1 MHLFFDIQHRGELFL
16 DEEGEEFPSLGNA
29 CDHLARVLCAFV
41 ESGGEFDD
49 LRDMVVN
56 ITDRGKLRLVVPI
69 TDIMPEP
76 LARAA

>member
-1 MHLFFDIQHRGELFL
+1 MRLFFDIKHRGELFL
-16 DEEGEEFPSLGNA
+16 DEEGEEFSSLGGA
-29 CDHLARVLCAFV
+29 CDHLARVLCTFV
-41 ESGGEFDD
+41 EYDI
-49 LRDMVVN
+49 RDMVIN